1 MYALNLD
8 NDEYEPENEQEELD
22 LELMRQPT
30 IDSEEPEDDAQ
41 EEDAPDEPEE
51 PEIPQK
57 QCNTCAVSFPKTREN
72 FAALGLSCKTGQPYF
87 SSTCRRC
94 AARKNAAKYVPVPRD
109 QQRPRGR
116 AVVLSDAKRARL
128 YKLLYEQNLSCARAA
143 ALTGVKVSTLRR
155 WKKEGKLVAPSSV
168 PTDTRPPTAT
178 H

>member
-1 MYALNLD
+1 MSDANLED
-8 NDEYEPENEQEELD
+8 DLENEPENAQEELEQELRREPEID
-22 LELMRQPT
+22 LEEG
-30 IDSEEPEDDAQ
+30 EEG
-41 EEDAPDEPEE
+41 DEPEE

-155 WKKEGKLVAPSSV
+155 WKKEGKLVAPNV
-168 PTDTRPPTAT
+168 AE
-178 H
+178 

>member
-22 LELMRQPT
+22 LELMREPK

-41 EEDAPDEPEE
+41 EDDVQDEPEE

-94 AARKNAAKYVPVPRD
+94 AAQKNAAKYVPVPRD

-116 AVVLSDAKRARL
+116 AIVLSDAKRARL
-128 YKLLYEQNLSCARAA
+128 HKLLYEQNLSCARAA

-155 WKKEGKLVAPSSV
+155 WKKEGKLVAPNV
-168 PTDTRPPTAT
+168 AE
-178 H
+178 